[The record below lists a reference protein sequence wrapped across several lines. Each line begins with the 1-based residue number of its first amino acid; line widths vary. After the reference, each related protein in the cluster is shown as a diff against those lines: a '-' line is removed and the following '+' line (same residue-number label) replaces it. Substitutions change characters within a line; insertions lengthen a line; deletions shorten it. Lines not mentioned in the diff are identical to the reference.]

1 MRARARDDAG
11 CGGVFFVA
19 RDARDDSRDDDDD
32 DDDDDEDD
40 EDDEDDARECG
51 GAESPRA
58 IRCGGARGGE

>member
-11 CGGVFFVA
+11 CGVFFVA

-40 EDDEDDARECG
+40 EDEDDARECG
-51 GAESPRA
+51 GAESSRA